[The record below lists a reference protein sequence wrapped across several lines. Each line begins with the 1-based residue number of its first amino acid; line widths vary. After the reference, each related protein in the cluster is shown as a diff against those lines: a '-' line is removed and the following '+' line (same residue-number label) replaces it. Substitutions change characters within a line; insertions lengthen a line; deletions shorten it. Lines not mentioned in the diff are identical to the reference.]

1 MGWQCQRAG
10 ATLRGMVGTR
20 YLWVWVVAWCCLP
33 AHAQWQWTDA
43 AGRQV
48 FSDRAPPPDIPD
60 KNIIKRPAIAPPK
73 NALLQSPEVQG
84 ETPPA
89 AAGAAAG
96 TIPGVAAGVPAPPST
111 PLAVPA
117 IPTLDKEL
125 EAKRQQAA
133 QAQAAAAKAAQERS
147 IKARIENCARAK
159 QAKATFESGVRLAR
173 TNTVGETEV
182 LDEAARAAEL
192 RRIQSVMDSDCR

>member
-1 MGWQCQRAG
+1 
-10 ATLRGMVGTR
+10 MVGTR

-48 FSDRAPPPDIPD
+48 FSDRAPPPEIAD
-60 KNIIKRPAIAPPK
+60 KNIIKRPAISPPK
-73 NALLQSPEVQG
+73 NALLQSLEVLGQG
-84 ETPPA
+84 DTPSA
-89 AAGAAAG
+89 AAGASVGAV
-96 TIPGVAAGVPAPPST
+96 PGVAAGVPAPTST

-117 IPTLDKEL
+117 IPTLDKAL

-133 QAQAAAAKAAQERS
+133 QAQAAADKAAQERS
-147 IKARIENCARAK
+147 LKAKIENCARAK
-159 QAKATFESGVRLAR
+159 QAKATFDSGVRLAR

-182 LDEAARAAEL
+182 LDEAARAAEQK
-192 RRIQSVMDSDCR
+192 RIQSVMDSDCR